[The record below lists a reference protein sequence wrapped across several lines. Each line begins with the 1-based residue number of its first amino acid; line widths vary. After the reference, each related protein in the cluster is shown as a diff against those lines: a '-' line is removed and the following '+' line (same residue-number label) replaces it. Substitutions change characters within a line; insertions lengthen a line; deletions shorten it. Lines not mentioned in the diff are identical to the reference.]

1 MRDDSVAFSYA
12 EKGSR
17 EDKSVALYRQM
28 WYNNSEYGLLLR
40 RLIESGGRRN
50 GMFLQNKAFSRLS
63 PADGGETEWELSRR
77 FSEHTA
83 STK

>member
-12 EKGSR
+12 EKDSR

-40 RLIESGGRRN
+40 RLIESGGRRDGKLLRN
-50 GMFLQNKAFSRLS
+50 RAFRGLL
-63 PADGGETEWELSRR
+63 PADGGETEWVLSRR
-77 FSEHTA
+77 FSVRTA
-83 STK
+83 STR